1 MFVWHSHKKMEARMC
16 DIHTKI
22 SGTVPLR
29 KRGKKVHKK

>member
-1 MFVWHSHKKMEARMC
+1 MC

-29 KRGKKVHKK
+29 KRGKKVWQSTKNKSNV